1 MKKTLRL
8 VAVFALMGATLAY
21 TGCTDY
27 SKDFDDINN
36 RIEALESGK
45 LKSVEEQVAGL
56 KSTVASLE
64 EAKAKAEAAIDELK
78 KNSATA
84 ADLKELEA
92 KLDAAV
98 KDAASKAVVEDLKSK
113 IEKIE
118 ADLAKYAKVETLNA
132 EVEKLNK
139 AIADA
144 KALSEKEFAT
154 VNDKIKAITDWQV
167 EAIAKLGALEGQ
179 IKTLEEGLATSQQD
193 IITLTEGL
201 KSASAA
207 VGILEGKVEEIYL
220 GLNTAQDDIR
230 NLTLGLKAT
239 TAGLAIAEQ
248 DIIALQTEVTALK
261 KAIEAIKEA
270 AKNNVTAA
278 EVETAVKEA
287 IEKALKNEGN
297 ISVEIAKAVEE
308 ATAKLQKEI
317 DFVKSFAQNLSER
330 VQSIVYVPETWGAR
344 MTAIG
349 YALGNPDDE
358 NTVKTDILVKAT
370 YEISPAN
377 LVDVLDESSFFFST
391 VAVKAEPAE
400 YFAAE
405 ILSKDASTGRIV
417 VLAHIPD
424 GSAAYKNLNNTDAVA
439 LALNVADPKVAATV
453 IDGDDTWMDAGSY
466 VSSSYTIAEPRWY
479 YDAQIDDYRLNFVN
493 IYNQLCFCSIVE
505 TEDGTQERQKAY
517 SPNKDLFVEYNDVAN
532 STRKLFAHALVC
544 LDINDNL
551 YSLEEASEFLG
562 EGFEFE
568 LSSNVSF
575 VYSSSLKPFTVVKN
589 GFESTAKIKP
599 IKNCEG
605 QDMIDKYVRATL
617 TATVNS
623 FPVSGNATALYKITR
638 EGGFITI
645 ANSSRT
651 WNYSD
656 GLNAQTGS
664 DWAKLEELRVSG
676 VDDFYSLDIVDNW
689 TVIKS
694 VEGETPVEYKN
705 ITKSTSMKIDVQ
717 PESKNL
723 AKIQYSLPYTKG
735 KPTNYQVT
743 GLGRSKDGKYEY
755 TISFQINLGAM
766 PEDKTIDLGTITKT
780 GSFTKAMKEN
790 IDPIEATFL
799 KDASYYAGLDFDTF
813 AKDLKAAS
821 SSAVTVTY
829 VNGVKK
835 SSANSSIDIDYNE
848 TSKAEISTLEVN
860 NEDITNYTDKVLLLK
875 EVSVYGVKYTYRAI
889 VQLEKPAYK
898 LVVNPTYVDGNNVVT
913 LDGKV
918 SFNTTTGVSTNYT
931 LNAVN
936 LGAYFEIEGLDAN
949 EDLAISYTLLTK
961 LTDENRANYGNKLPV
976 ADVDFYAAQNVSD
989 NGLISNIMKWNT
1001 EGRELKMKA
1010 SLYSA
1015 EYPDNTFGEATITI
1029 IAKDVIS
1036 KFDAPTAIEASVING
1051 ESETVEL
1058 VKALQVVDLR
1068 GNSIVNPDS
1077 KGKTYDNIWDLWTAK
1092 GAKYSNFYKKY
1103 EQSLEFY
1110 NPESMD
1116 WGKIKAYQTLSG
1128 GEPREIS
1135 LTSLNY
1141 DYQPSKGTLKFIENS
1156 GNIQGTITFEIPVRL
1171 YYFLDWG
1178 HQQPKETVVKVN
1190 FTQGQ

>member
-1 MKKTLRL
+1 M
-8 VAVFALMGATLAY
+8 
-21 TGCTDY
+21 
-27 SKDFDDINN
+27 
-36 RIEALESGK
+36 
-45 LKSVEEQVAGL
+45 
-56 KSTVASLE
+56 
-64 EAKAKAEAAIDELK
+64 
-78 KNSATA
+78 
-84 ADLKELEA
+84 
-92 KLDAAV
+92 
-98 KDAASKAVVEDLKSK
+98 
-113 IEKIE
+113 
-118 ADLAKYAKVETLNA
+118 
-132 EVEKLNK
+132 
-139 AIADA
+139 
-144 KALSEKEFAT
+144 
-154 VNDKIKAITDWQV
+154 
-167 EAIAKLGALEGQ
+167 
-179 IKTLEEGLATSQQD
+179 
-193 IITLTEGL
+193 
-201 KSASAA
+201 
-207 VGILEGKVEEIYL
+207 
-220 GLNTAQDDIR
+220 
-230 NLTLGLKAT
+230 KAT

-330 VQSIVYVPETWGAR
+330 VQSIVYVPETWDAR
-344 MTAIG
+344 MTAKG

-532 STRKLFAHALVC
+532 STRKLFEHALVC

-568 LSSNVSF
+568 LSSDVSLS
-575 VYSSSLKPFTVVKN
+575 YSNTQEKYQPFTVVKK

-599 IKNCEG
+599 IKNDCDG
-605 QDMIDKYVRATL
+605 KKMIDKYVTATL
-617 TATVNS
+617 TATVNGA
-623 FPVSGNATALYKITR
+623 PVSGYATALYKITR

-651 WNYSD
+651 WNYLD
-656 GLNAQTGS
+656 GLNAETGS
-664 DWAKLEELRVSG
+664 DWYKLEELRVSG
-676 VDDFYSLDIVDNW
+676 VDDFYSLDIDNSW

-694 VEGETPVEYKN
+694 VEGEKPVEYTD
-705 ITKSTSMKIDVQ
+705 ITISTTPMKIFVQ
-717 PESKNL
+717 AESKNL
-723 AKIQYSLPYTKG
+723 AKIVYSLPYTKG

-766 PEDKTIDLGTITKT
+766 PEDKTIDLGTITRT
-780 GSFTKAMKEN
+780 GSFAKPMNEN
-790 IDPIEATFL
+790 IAPIKATLL
-799 KDASYYAGLDFDTF
+799 KDASYYAGVDFDTF
-813 AKDLKAAS
+813 AKAFKDGS
-821 SSAVTVTY
+821 SSAGTVTY
-829 VNGVKK
+829 VNGVINPV
-835 SSANSSIDIDYNE
+835 ANSSINFDYNR
-848 TSKAEISTLEVN
+848 TTKAEISNLVVN
-860 NEDITNYTDKVLLLK
+860 NGDITSYTDKVLLLNK
-875 EVSVYGVKYTYRAI
+875 VSVFGVEYTYRAI

-918 SFNTTTGVSTNYT
+918 SFNTKTGVSTPYT

-936 LGAYFEIEGLDAN
+936 LGAYFEIEGFDAN
-949 EDLAISYTLLTK
+949 ENLTISYTLLTK
-961 LTDENRANYGNKLPV
+961 LTDENRAKYGNKLPK
-976 ADVDFYAAQNVSD
+976 AGVDFYAAQNVSD
-989 NGLISNIMKWNT
+989 NGLISNIMAWNT
-1001 EGRELKMKA
+1001 EGRELKVKA
-1010 SLYSA
+1010 SLYSS

-1036 KFDAPTAIEASVING
+1036 KFGAPTAIEATVING

-1068 GNSIVNPDS
+1068 GNSIVNPKS
-1077 KGKTYDNIWDLWTAK
+1077 EGKTYDTIWDLWTAT
-1092 GAKYSNFYKKY
+1092 GAKHSNFYKTY

-1110 NPESMD
+1110 DPASMD
-1116 WGKIKAYQTLSG
+1116 WGEIKAYHTLSG

-1141 DYQPSKGTLKFIENS
+1141 DYVPSKGTLKFIENS